1 MNASE
6 SKAATNGEQREQ
18 PSERIDPIWT
28 SSRSAR
34 QILALTD
41 AERGINK
48 LLSLAASSIALLTL
62 PQTDPADSSLPQG
75 EERSEQFVLEASEY
89 FEQLDQIQID
99 MRSSLA
105 HIRQSRIP
113 PSAIDAPPPNFIP
126 QPAGVGTPM
135 SSSTS
140 ENPDGVDGYKEN
152 DVEEEDMASKRGLQE
167 ERLNRD
173 AWRGVLDALTRLK
186 QARERENANRMD
198 TSS

>member
-1 MNASE
+1 MNTSE
-6 SKAATNGEQREQ
+6 SKTATNGEQREQ

-135 SSSTS
+135 SSSTT
-140 ENPDGVDGYKEN
+140 ENPDGVDGKKEK

-167 ERLNRD
+167 ERINRD
-173 AWRGVLDALTRLK
+173 AWRGILDALTRLK
-186 QARERENANRMD
+186 QARGRENADQMD